1 MSIELNETILVTASS
16 IIAVFMATTMIF
28 VRMKAAKKPT
38 SSKKIILPPIFMSSG
53 ACMFLFPEFRLSGIE
68 IIEAVL
74 VGALFSILLIKNT
87 KFEIKQN
94 DIFLIPSKS
103 FIFILFGLLI
113 VRTIIKVIVGSTI
126 SFGET
131 SGMFF
136 LLAFAMIVTW
146 RIFMLKK
153 YKKLANELNKI
164 KTYA

>member
-1 MSIELNETILVTASS
+1 MSIELNQTILVTASS

-38 SSKKIILPPIFMSSG
+38 NIKKIILPPVFMSTG
-53 ACMFLFPEFRLSGIE
+53 ACMFIFPEFRLTGLE
-68 IIEAVL
+68 IMEAII

-103 FIFILFGLLI
+103 FILILIGLLI
-113 VRTIIKVIVGSTI
+113 VRTVIKAIVGSTI

-136 LLAFAMIVTW
+136 LLALAMIVTW

-153 YKKLANELNKI
+153 YKKLASELNKM

>member
-1 MSIELNETILVTASS
+1 
-16 IIAVFMATTMIF
+16 
-28 VRMKAAKKPT
+28 
-38 SSKKIILPPIFMSSG
+38 
-53 ACMFLFPEFRLSGIE
+53 
-68 IIEAVL
+68 
-74 VGALFSILLIKNT
+74 LFSILLIKNT

-136 LLAFAMIVTW
+136 LLVFAMIVTW

-164 KTYA
+164 KTYAKFNKTNVYYSIKHESPR

>member
-1 MSIELNETILVTASS
+1 CNDRIWSCSVFQLDDKINISVSRVDWILRLLISFFLSIFCFLYNYILFYSKHGMSIELKETILVTASS

-87 KFEIKQN
+87 KFEIK
-94 DIFLIPSKS
+94 
-103 FIFILFGLLI
+103 
-113 VRTIIKVIVGSTI
+113 
-126 SFGET
+126 
-131 SGMFF
+131 
-136 LLAFAMIVTW
+136 
-146 RIFMLKK
+146 
-153 YKKLANELNKI
+153 
-164 KTYA
+164 